1 MARRRREIPQ
11 SLKKIQK
18 KDHRNLDRNSEKLK
32 KENVDYSLFI
42 LKNYHFVL
50 Y

>member
-18 KDHRNLDRNSEKLK
+18 KDHRNSEKLK
-32 KENVDYSLFI
+32 KENVDSSVDYSLFI